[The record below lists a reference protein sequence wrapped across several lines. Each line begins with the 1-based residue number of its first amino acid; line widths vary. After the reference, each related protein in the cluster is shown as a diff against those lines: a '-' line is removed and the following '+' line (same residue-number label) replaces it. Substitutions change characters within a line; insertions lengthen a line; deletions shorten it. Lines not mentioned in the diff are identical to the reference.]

1 MLIDQE
7 SIVLHRSQ
15 LSAGRLCKATRCR
28 GLVLPSDVD
37 LSTPAITRSVHNHG
51 PFVLTDM
58 LVDFES
64 LMKHVCV
71 CVTYIYTQYEM
82 FTKMKSGLLLLA

>member
-1 MLIDQE
+1 MEYADQE

-51 PFVLTDM
+51 A
-58 LVDFES
+58 
-64 LMKHVCV
+64 VC
-71 CVTYIYTQYEM
+71 
-82 FTKMKSGLLLLA
+82 SN